1 MPVHKQFS
9 VIYFSANELFHIL
22 QCLFMIICIYYQN
35 LILLASPYST
45 RTLHRMIVKG
55 RVWENKEGKA
65 SEGERARERER
76 EGEGKGEGGGVN
88 IRIKYV

>member
-9 VIYFSANELFHIL
+9 VIYFGANELFHIL

-55 RVWENKEGKA
+55 RV
-65 SEGERARERER
+65 
-76 EGEGKGEGGGVN
+76 
-88 IRIKYV
+88 